1 MLISISLILLTS
13 LILGELLQR
22 ISLPSLLGMVVT
34 GILLGPNL
42 LNWISPEILNISGDL
57 REIALIIILLRAGLA
72 LDLKDL
78 RKIGKPALLMAF
90 LPATFEIIA
99 ITFFAPLFFDISYLE
114 AALMG
119 AVITAVSPA
128 VIVPKMLKLI
138 DEGYGRK
145 KKIPQLIMAGASVDD
160 ILVIV
165 VFTALMGMVSGEGFN
180 TIHLAAV
187 PISVIS
193 GLLLGVVFG
202 VVVVAIFKKIHIRD
216 TKKVIVI
223 LSASFVF
230 LAIEDALVSIVPISG
245 LLAVMALGI
254 TILKQYPKLA
264 SRLSSK
270 FSKIWVGAEM
280 FLFVLV
286 GATVNLTFAVSAGFA
301 AIFLILIGLIFRTI
315 AVNICLIGTNLNFG
329 ERIFSSLAYLP
340 KATVQAAIGAI
351 PLYAGIASGNLILTL
366 AVTAIIITAP
376 LGALGMDLTYK
387 KLLKLN
393 N

>member
-13 LILGELLQR
+13 LILGELFQR